1 MLPPARITNKFD
13 MIKILIFNGGLFL
26 VCLLVNNV
34 GVMYDYPQYFLDISN
49 QVRSKGPSLMVRMNF
64 IRSEYY

>member
-1 MLPPARITNKFD
+1 MVVYYFI
-13 MIKILIFNGGLFL
+13 

-34 GVMYDYPQYFLDISN
+34 GVMYYYPQYFLDISN
-49 QVRSKGPSLMVRMNF
+49 QVRSKGFSLMVRMNF